1 MARGVLCV
9 TVLDVSRTALLRARE
24 RLPHAPITWIEA
36 DVTSEWSA
44 SPVDLWHD
52 RATFHFLTERE
63 DRIRYVAAL
72 RRTLKPGG
80 QAIIATFSLQG
91 PERCSGLP
99 VVRYSGDTLAAEL
112 GSAFQ
117 LLESVP
123 EEHRTPAG
131 TLQAFTYNRF
141 LVR

>member
-1 MARGVLCV
+1 M
-9 TVLDVSRTALLRARE
+9 
-24 RLPHAPITWIEA
+24 
-36 DVTSEWSA
+36 TSEWRA

-63 DRIRYVAAL
+63 DRLRYVEAL
-72 RRTLKPGG
+72 KRTVKPGG

-112 GSAFQ
+112 GPAFQ

-123 EEHRTPAG
+123 EEHRTPTG
-131 TLQAFTYNRF
+131 TIQAFTYNRF